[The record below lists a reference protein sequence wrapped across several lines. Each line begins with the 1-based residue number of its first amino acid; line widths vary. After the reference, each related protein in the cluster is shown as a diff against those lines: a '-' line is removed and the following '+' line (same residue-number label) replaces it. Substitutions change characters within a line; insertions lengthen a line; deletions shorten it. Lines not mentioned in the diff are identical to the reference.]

1 MGFILTEKI
10 FNHYSKKELGDI
22 LSPKVFTQLSTNTKI
37 LPWFSELAKVID
49 IKKIGYTLE
58 DFKHDYPKYHDF
70 IEIETVFNILS
81 QGISL
86 RDITLT
92 NSNFNRVLRKGF
104 YYNSTM
110 LHSDEIR
117 KYIIIHYDI
126 SDFKIEFYK
135 NHIELYGDKEKL
147 EEFKKKFNLNE
158 DVFYEKYK
166 ESWHLAFKGLLA
178 ECIRIHE
185 KKDTD

>member
-58 DFKHDYPKYHDF
+58 DFKHDYQKYKDF
-70 IEIETVFNILS
+70 VEIESLFKILS

-86 RDITLT
+86 RDIAIF
-92 NSNFNRVLRKGF
+92 NSNFHTVLKKGF
-104 YYNSTM
+104 YYNSTI
-110 LHSDEIR
+110 LKSSEIE
-117 KYIIIHYDI
+117 KYIVIHYDI
-126 SDFKIEFYK
+126 SAFKIEFYK

-147 EEFKKKFNLNE
+147 EEFKKKFNLSE

-178 ECIRIHE
+178 EYIRIHE

>member
-58 DFKHDYPKYHDF
+58 DFKHDYPKYKDF
-70 IEIETVFNILS
+70 TEIESLFKILS

-86 RDITLT
+86 RDIAIF
-92 NSNFNRVLRKGF
+92 NSNFHTVLKKGF
-104 YYNSTM
+104 YYNSTV
-110 LHSDEIR
+110 LKPSEIE
-117 KYIIIHYDI
+117 KYIVIHYDI

-147 EEFKKKFNLNE
+147 EEFKKKFNLSE

-178 ECIRIHE
+178 EYIRIHE